1 MNEYRVELC
10 FRISGVTSVN
20 VQAKDEETAIMLAQL
35 DHSDIITAVIDG
47 EGRITTEVEDVV
59 MVIENV

>member
-20 VQAKDEETAIMLAQL
+20 VQAKARQTNCITGG
-35 DHSDIITAVIDG
+35 SDGSSADSPI
-47 EGRITTEVEDVV
+47 R
-59 MVIENV
+59 

>member
-1 MNEYRVELC
+1 
-10 FRISGVTSVN
+10 
-20 VQAKDEETAIMLAQL
+20 MLAQL